1 MLTRDYKRICMWGV
15 PRSGSTYVFYNLVEH
30 ILNSGWNKKFNTD
43 FNIHHKGSEPFR
55 QDVVSRVEEF
65 EQEECWI
72 AKVHNVDM
80 RNLKEAGVYKRFECM
95 PDYNILLLR
104 KNLFD
109 SALSLCIASIKQQW
123 TNEHDTKPIKIS
135 VDKFNEMLGH
145 QIEYQDSY
153 NDMTFDTTIYTEDLT
168 NDPNDIWNMLTG
180 TQPKHSIT
188 NSISKSPNKQQVV
201 INYKELRSIYNE
213 MRISK

>member
-1 MLTRDYKRICMWGV
+1 MLTCDHKRICLWGV

-30 ILNSGWNKKFNTD
+30 ILNSDWNKKFNTD
-43 FNIHHKGSEPFR
+43 FNVYRKGSEPFR

-65 EQEECWI
+65 EQEEYWI
-72 AKVHNVDM
+72 AKVHNIDM
-80 RNLKEAGVYKRFECM
+80 RNLEEAGVYKRFECM

-104 KNLFD
+104 KNLFECT
-109 SALSLCIASIKQQW
+109 LSLCIASIKQQW
-123 TNEHDTKPIKIS
+123 TNDHDAVPIVVPI
-135 VDKFNEMLGH
+135 DKFNEMLEH
-145 QIEYQDSY
+145 QINYQNSY

-168 NDPNDIWNMLTG
+168 DNPDDIWNVLTG
-180 TQPKHSIT
+180 NKPAHSIA

-201 INYKELRSIYNE
+201 ENYQELKSIYNE